1 MLTTSFV
8 CRLIV
13 KMSPTALRS
22 ASNATNL
29 PSGENDGDSG
39 SSTDFI
45 GIRSSMFRVSTFWMT
60 SVRSFS
66 VRTK

>member
-1 MLTTSFV
+1 MLT
-8 CRLIV
+8 V

-22 ASNATNL
+22 ASNAMNL

-39 SSTDFI
+39 SSTDFN
-45 GIRSSMFRVSTFWMT
+45 GMRSSIARVSTFCT
-60 SVRSFS
+60 ISVRSFS

>member
-1 MLTTSFV
+1 M
-8 CRLIV
+8 
-13 KMSPTALRS
+13 PPRS
-22 ASNATNL
+22 AANAIVR
-29 PSGENDGDSG
+29 PSGEKFGDSG

-45 GIRSSMFRVSTFWMT
+45 GMRSSIFRVSTFWMI